1 MRRGLV
7 GSRTEAAGLIAA
19 RRVLVGGAFAEKAAR
34 LVAAGDPVEVMG
46 PPARFVGRG
55 GDKLAGA
62 LDGFGIDPT
71 GRSCL
76 DAGSST
82 GGFTDCLLQR
92 GARRVVAVDVGR
104 GQLDPRLREDARVVA
119 LIIGESHGSEDEQAV
134 GIQLIRDVAA
144 DWNITELGI
153 EDNGTP
159 LIDPGLVADLG
170 ITHQSIAGD
179 FTNVSYCNAAASET
193 RGRQMVTRRAAM
205 RKQFDEGVKT
215 IEARMKGLWGK
226 QMGTIA
232 PAQRAAPPLLRPQ
245 RPSTH
250 PAVAPWGSRG
260 TVRRGGR
267 LLRVVDTADS
277 ARLIHRP
284 RGDDPGRIRVVPA
297 G

>member
-62 LDGFGIDPT
+62 LHGFGIDPT

-104 GQLDPRLREDARVVA
+104 GQLDPRLREDARVDVR
-119 LIIGESHGSEDEQAV
+119 EQTD
-134 GIQLIRDVAA
+134 IRTVDRVVLGGPVDVV
-144 DWNITELGI
+144 
-153 EDNGTP
+153 
-159 LIDPGLVADLG
+159 VADLSFIG
-170 ITHQSIAGD
+170 LRLVLSAL
-179 FTNVSYCNAAASET
+179 VASAAAGADLVVLVKPQFEAGAAEAS
-193 RGRQMVTRRAAM
+193 RGKGVISDPAVWRRVLIEAMEAVAASGAAM
-205 RKQFDEGVKT
+205 
-215 IEARMKGLWGK
+215 
-226 QMGTIA
+226 MGA
-232 PAQRAAPPLLRPQ
+232 MVSPLRGAAGNVEFFLHA
-245 RPSTH
+245 SMT
-250 PAVAPWGSRG
+250 
-260 TVRRGGR
+260 
-267 LLRVVDTADS
+267 VDTSSFPVEATARSLAAS
-277 ARLIHRP
+277 AAEGP
-284 RGDDPGRIRVVPA
+284 
-297 G
+297 